1 MRIKIV
7 YYLIILSV
15 SFVFTNCNQTSGG
28 GEVLTPGSED
38 PYIIDAVLCTSIE
51 NNSPS
56 GITTNFYLGERV
68 YLWVLW
74 ANVVKDDKVISVWYD
89 PDNFK
94 KSEYSVVFQSNANRQ
109 ISISYLDISNFAT
122 KGEWIVKLYLNNHFM
137 RSYRFY
143 VN

>member
-1 MRIKIV
+1 MKTKII
-7 YYLIILSV
+7 YILIFFALS
-15 SFVFTNCNQTSGG
+15 FHFINCNQTSGG
-28 GEVLTPGSED
+28 GEVLTPGSDD

-56 GITTNFYLGERV
+56 GITTNFFLGERV
-68 YLWVLW
+68 YLWILW
-74 ANVVKDDKVISVWYD
+74 SNVVKDDKVISVWYD

-122 KGEWIVKLYLNNHFM
+122 KGEWIVKIYLNNHFI